1 LKDSTGGKH
10 RYTAS
15 QNIWRTYW
23 LLPSNRFT
31 ITDPA
36 RFRIGDLV
44 ELQMNIVAVPVKGGH
59 FKMISQ
65 LRTLAQLDCHFSH
78 VRVILLLHLLY
89 IDSTN
94 SKQLCSVPSPIY
106 VNP

>member
-1 LKDSTGGKH
+1 
-10 RYTAS
+10 
-15 QNIWRTYW
+15 
-23 LLPSNRFT
+23 
-31 ITDPA
+31 
-36 RFRIGDLV
+36 
-44 ELQMNIVAVPVKGGH
+44 MNIVAVPVKGGH